1 MLYSKGYTPEPPLEP
16 PEDDRYMIAD
26 CGHEVYE
33 GENMYEWDVPYRDED
48 GKLKYKHKTHCPDC
62 FMDEIKKM
70 LRESPAE
77 LAEWIGIDYRKVEF

>member
-33 GENMYEWDVPYRDED
+33 GEALVEDNDTGKTQCEECFRDEID
-48 GKLKYKHKTHCPDC
+48 ALS
-62 FMDEIKKM
+62 
-70 LRESPAE
+70 LSE
-77 LAEWIGIDYRKVEF
+77 LADVFNATVRIVGGQNG